1 MATIREKQEM
11 ANSIYDLIEEMKD
24 DVEELDLL
32 GSYPDQKLWDLYQKF
47 DDLAKAVRTALT
59 LDLTNPVKKT

>member
-11 ANSIYDLIEEMKD
+11 ANSIYDLTEDMKN
-24 DVEELDLL
+24 DVEELDLI
-32 GSYPDQKLWDLYQKF
+32 GPYSDQKLWDLYQKF
-47 DDLAKAVRTALT
+47 DDLEKAVRTALT

>member
-47 DDLAKAVRTALT
+47 DDLAKVVHTALT